1 MNRTRRKIV
10 RPKNLYSSANVFSRW
25 SFWWMRDL
33 FKRGLE
39 GPLTDEE
46 LYQHRK
52 TLDSERVTSTFTE
65 LWEDEKKHN
74 NPSVVRMIFRAYG
87 AIFVPLGLLFSILE
101 TCCKSLM
108 PLFLGGLVGYFATD
122 QTTITE
128 SMAYYYAFGIV
139 ICMLLPVL
147 TFHPFIFYI
156 FQVGTKLRLALS
168 GLIYRKCLEVS
179 KSNRNDGLRARAINI
194 LSNDLGRF
202 DVALCFLHDTWKGPM
217 ESLLIGYL
225 MYREIGISAVIG
237 VSFMLSFIPLQAW
250 AAKKAASFRQMT
262 AERTDLRVR
271 LMNEIIQGIQVI
283 KMYAWEKSFARV
295 IAEVRL
301 KEVNAIRGTAYIHA
315 ALSCTS
321 MISPL
326 SVFLA
331 LCSYVYLG
339 DALTAKKVYML
350 SSYFNMLNDSMVHFW
365 PLSITFIAEA
375 LVSAQR
381 CKEFLLDGDKAEVP
395 IKLESDAKAP
405 KNKRKVTREDKL
417 KNVEVNGTLLIN
429 GEPTTQTQHSRLRD
443 YSPDAPQKCVVL
455 KNVSASWDSS
465 DGHANCAI
473 DSFSTDIQDQTLT
486 AVVGPVGAGKSS
498 LLHVLLGEV
507 GIDQGEASVHGKISY
522 AAQEPWVF
530 EGTIRDNIV
539 FVEDYNERRYKKV
552 IKACALE
559 RDLELM
565 PKGDLTVVGER
576 GVSLSGGQKARVS
589 LARAVYRKADI
600 YLLDDPL
607 SAVDTH
613 VGKHIFDRCIRD
625 FLSNKIRILVT
636 HQLQYLFDVEHLLLM
651 SSGKVV
657 AQGSYQELQR
667 SRQFQF
673 LEQARAHD
681 ESGID
686 TDSVHSHMSRSDSEK
701 SMDQHN
707 TLLRPDET
715 VEEIN
720 QEQQC
725 VGAVKFSVYASYF
738 KALESTFFFSLIV
751 VLFVCSRIMLTGVDY
766 FLSRWVIW
774 EEKIALNGSSL
785 AVPAAVN
792 ATLDVTTEVS
802 VNDTVFSALPTEN
815 VANADIESD
824 VRQELVVFYAAILF
838 ATLIVYLM
846 RTFGYFRMCLRISLR
861 LHDRLFRGITRA
873 TMYFFNTNSSG
884 RILNRFSKDIR
895 TVDTDLP
902 HTLLDCLAFAIDVS
916 GVLVIVAIANY
927 WLLVPAAVIVVL
939 LGCIR
944 YLYVNTSRSIKRLEG
959 ISRSPIY
966 SLTNQTFQGLT
977 TVRALQAQSAL
988 ESEFHE
994 YQNAN
999 TSAWFLFL
1007 SCTRAFALWSD
1018 LLCIGYITAVTFSF
1032 LLLRNEFNSGD
1043 VGLAILHS
1051 TTMTGMCQW
1060 GMRQTAQLENEMTSV
1075 ERVLEYTEQPSEPPL
1090 ETAEKFKPKTEW
1102 PSKGRIEFI
1111 NFKLR
1116 YAPKE
1121 EPVLRDLNFT
1131 IESREKIGIVGRTG
1145 AGKSSII
1152 QSIFR
1157 LACNEGM
1164 IRIDDVDI
1172 EHMGLHDLRSRISI
1186 IPQDPVLFSG
1196 TLRYNLDPMN
1206 ERTDEEMWKALG
1218 DVELRSYVST
1228 LIGGLNCRM
1237 YDGGSN
1243 FSVGQRQLVCLAR
1256 AILRNNRILILDE
1269 ATANVD
1275 PETDKLIQQTIRSKF
1290 ANCTVLTIAHRL
1302 HTVMDSDRVLVM
1314 DAGEVRELGHAYE
1327 LLQRPDGYL
1336 RQLVNNTGTSMAN
1349 ALMQAAE
1356 ESYSKRLLDGRISAD
1371 DLNITAAM
1379 HEHND

>member
-1 MNRTRRKIV
+1 MNRTRRKVV
-10 RPKNLYSSANVFSRW
+10 RPKNPYTKANCFSQW
-25 SFWWMRDL
+25 TFWWMRDL
-33 FKRGLE
+33 FKRGLQ

-52 TLDSERVTSTFTE
+52 TLDSERVTNKFSE
-65 LWEDEKKHN
+65 LWADEKKRS
-74 NPSVVRMIFRAYG
+74 NPSVVRMILRAYG
-87 AIFVPLGLLFSILE
+87 MLFIPLGLAFSVAE
-101 TCCKSLM
+101 SCCKSLM
-108 PLFLGGLVGYFATD
+108 PLFLGGLVGYFATN
-122 QTTITE
+122 QTTVTKE
-128 SMAYYYAFGIV
+128 TAYMYALGIV
-139 ICMLLPVL
+139 ICMLVPVI

-168 GLIYRKCLEVS
+168 GLIYRKCLQVS
-179 KSNRNDGLRARAINI
+179 KSSSNDGLRARAINI

-202 DVALCFLHDTWKGPM
+202 DVALCFLHDTWKGPL

-225 MYREIGISAVIG
+225 MYREIGLSAVIG

-250 AAKKAASFRQMT
+250 AAKKAAYYRQMT
-262 AERTDLRVR
+262 AERTDMRVK

-283 KMYAWEKSFARV
+283 KMYAWERSFARV
-295 IAEVRL
+295 VAEVRL
-301 KEVNAIRGTAYIHA
+301 KEVKAIRGTAYIHA
-315 ALSCTS
+315 ALGCTS

-331 LCSYVYLG
+331 LCSYVYFG
-339 DALTAKKVYML
+339 DALTAQKVYTV

-375 LVSAQR
+375 LVSARR
-381 CKEFLLDGDKAEVP
+381 CKEFLLDGDRAEVP
-395 IKLESDAKAP
+395 INLEANQQQTKT
-405 KNKRKVTREDKL
+405 KRTLTKTDIQQ
-417 KNVEVNGTLLIN
+417 NVELNGSLLSN
-429 GEPTTQTQHSRLRD
+429 GLPQHSRLRD
-443 YSPDAPQKCVVL
+443 YNPEASKKCVIL
-455 KNVSASWDSS
+455 KNVSASWDTS
-465 DGHANCAI
+465 DGQPSCAI
-473 DSFSTDIQDQTLT
+473 ENFSTDIQDQTLA

-498 LLHVLLGEV
+498 FLNVLLGEV
-507 GIDQGEASVHGKISY
+507 GIDKGEALVHGKVSY
-522 AAQEPWVF
+522 ASQEPWVF

-552 IKACALE
+552 VKACGLE
-559 RDLELM
+559 RDMELLSR
-565 PKGDLTVVGER
+565 GDLTVVGER

-636 HQLQYLFDVEHLLLM
+636 HQVQYLFDVEHLLLM
-651 SSGKVV
+651 GSGKIV

-673 LEQARAHD
+673 LEQTHD

-686 TDSVHSHMSRSDSEK
+686 THSVSSYVSRSDSEK
-701 SMDQHN
+701 SLEHHPHN
-707 TLLRPDET
+707 RPLLRPDEQ
-715 VEEIN
+715 VEELN
-720 QEQQC
+720 QEQQS
-725 VGAVKFSVYASYF
+725 VGSVKLHVYASYL
-738 KALESTFFFSLIV
+738 KALESTFLLGLIV
-751 VLFVCSRIMLTGVDY
+751 TLFVCARVMLTGVDY

-774 EEKIALNGSSL
+774 EEKIAANATEATLLSDTDLVPANDTLPLNATDSVATPFNGS
-785 AVPAAVN
+785 
-792 ATLDVTTEVS
+792 
-802 VNDTVFSALPTEN
+802 
-815 VANADIESD
+815 IEAS
-824 VRQELVVFYAAILF
+824 VRQELVLFYAIILG
-838 ATLIVYLM
+838 ATMIVYLI
-846 RTFGYFRMCLRISLR
+846 RTFGFFKMCLRISLH

-902 HTLLDCLAFAIDVS
+902 HTLLDCLAFVIDVS
-916 GVLVIVAIANY
+916 GVLIIVAIANY
-927 WLLVPAAVIVVL
+927 WLLVPAFFLVVI

-944 YLYVNTSRSIKRLEG
+944 YLYVNTSRSVKRLES
-959 ISRSPIY
+959 ISRSPVF

-977 TVRALQAQSAL
+977 TIRALGAQSAL
-988 ESEFHE
+988 ELEFHE

-1018 LLCIGYITAVTFSF
+1018 LLCIAYMTAVTFSF
-1032 LLLRNEFNSGD
+1032 LLLRNDFDSGD

-1060 GMRQTAQLENEMTSV
+1060 GMRQTAELENQMTSV
-1075 ERVLEYTEQPSEPPL
+1075 ERVIEYTEQPSEPPL

-1102 PSKGRIEFI
+1102 PNKGRIEFI

-1116 YAPKE
+1116 YSPKE
-1121 EPVLRDLNFT
+1121 ETVLRNLNFT
-1131 IESREKIGIVGRTG
+1131 IESQEKIGIVGRTG

-1164 IRIDDVDI
+1164 IRIDDIDI

-1196 TLRYNLDPMN
+1196 TLRYNLDPKD
-1206 ERTDEEMWKALG
+1206 ERSDEEMWKALG

-1256 AILRNNRILILDE
+1256 AILRHNKILIMDE

-1290 ANCTVLTIAHRL
+1290 AHCTVLTIAHRL

-1314 DAGEVRELGHAYE
+1314 DAGEARELGHPYE
-1327 LLQRPDGYL
+1327 LLQRPGGYL
-1336 RQLVNNTGTSMAN
+1336 RQLVDNTGAATAF
-1349 ALMQAAE
+1349 ALKQSAE
-1356 ESYSKRLLDGRISAD
+1356 QSYSKQLLGDDTATD
-1371 DLNITAAM
+1371 DLNITLALQ
-1379 HEHND
+1379 EQTE

>member
-1 MNRTRRKIV
+1 MNRTRRKVV
-10 RPKNLYSSANVFSRW
+10 RPKNPYTTANFFSQW

-33 FKRGLE
+33 FKRGLQ

-52 TLDSERVTSTFTE
+52 TLDSERVTNKFAE
-65 LWEDEKKHN
+65 LWDDELKRS
-74 NPSVVRMIFRAYG
+74 NPSVVRMILRAYG
-87 AIFVPLGLLFSILE
+87 KIFLPMGLAFSISE
-101 TCCKSLM
+101 TICKSLM
-108 PLFLGGLVGYFATD
+108 PLFLGGLVGYFATN
-122 QTTITE
+122 QTDISERT
-128 SMAYYYAFGIV
+128 AYLFAMGIV
-139 ICMLLPVL
+139 ICMLVPVI

-168 GLIYRKCLEVS
+168 GLIYRKVLQVS
-179 KSNRNDGLRARAINI
+179 KSSSNDGLRGRAINI

-217 ESLLIGYL
+217 ESILIGFL

-250 AAKKAASFRQMT
+250 AAKKAAYYRQMT
-262 AERTDLRVR
+262 AERTDMRVK

-301 KEVNAIRGTAYIHA
+301 KEVKAIRGTAYIHA
-315 ALSCTS
+315 ALGCTS

-339 DALTAKKVYML
+339 DPLTAQKVYTV
-350 SSYFNMLNDSMVHFW
+350 SSYFNMLNDSMVTFW
-365 PLSITFIAEA
+365 PMSITFIAEA
-375 LVSAQR
+375 LVSAKR
-381 CKEFLLDGDKAEVP
+381 CKEFLLDGDRAEVP
-395 IKLESDAKAP
+395 INLEANHQTV
-405 KNKRKVTREDKL
+405 KNKRKVSKKDKQ
-417 KNVEVNGTLLIN
+417 KNVELNGSLLSN
-429 GEPTTQTQHSRLRD
+429 GQVHHNRLRD
-443 YSPDAPQKCVVL
+443 YDPEATKKCVVL
-455 KNVSASWDSS
+455 KNVSASWDAN
-465 DGHANCAI
+465 DGQANCAI
-473 DSFSTDIQDQTLT
+473 EDFSTDIQDHMLT

-498 LLHVLLGEV
+498 FLNVLLGEV
-507 GIDQGEASVHGKISY
+507 GIDKGEAMVHGKISY
-522 AAQEPWVF
+522 ASQESWVF

-552 IKACALE
+552 VKVCGLE
-559 RDLELM
+559 RDMELL
-565 PKGDLTVVGER
+565 PRGDLTVVGER

-636 HQLQYLFDVEHLLLM
+636 HQVQYLFDVEHLLLM
-651 SSGKVV
+651 GSGKIV
-657 AQGSYQELQR
+657 AQGSYQQLQR

-673 LEQARAHD
+673 LEQTQHD

-686 TDSVHSHMSRSDSEK
+686 THSVSSFLSRSDSEK
-701 SMDQHN
+701 SMEHQHN
-707 TLLRPDET
+707 PLLRPDEQ
-715 VEEIN
+715 VEELN
-720 QEQQC
+720 QEQQT
-725 VGAVKFSVYASYF
+725 VGSIKMHVYASYI
-738 KALESTFFFSLIV
+738 KALDSTFLLGIIIS
-751 VLFVCSRIMLTGVDY
+751 LFVCARVMLTGVDY

-774 EEKIALNGSSL
+774 EEQISANSTT
-785 AVPAAVN
+785 
-792 ATLDVTTEVS
+792 TLLKENDTTP
-802 VNDTVFSALPTEN
+802 VNDTLPLN
-815 VANADIESD
+815 VTDPSIAPLAAGDIQAA
-824 VRQELVVFYAAILF
+824 VRQELVLFYATILG
-838 ATLIVYLM
+838 ATLIVYLI
-846 RTFGYFRMCLRISLR
+846 RTFGFFKMCLRISLH

-873 TMYFFNTNSSG
+873 SMYFFNTNSSG

-902 HTLLDCLAFAIDVS
+902 HTMLDCLAFIIDVS
-916 GVLVIVAIANY
+916 GVVIIVAIANY
-927 WLLVPAAVIVVL
+927 WLLVPAAIIGTI
-939 LGCIR
+939 LGMIR
-944 YLYVNTSRSIKRLEG
+944 YLYVNTSRSVKRLES
-959 ISRSPIY
+959 ISRSPVF

-977 TVRALQAQSAL
+977 TIRALQAQSAL
-988 ESEFHE
+988 ELEFHE
-994 YQNAN
+994 YQNTN

-1018 LLCIGYITAVTFSF
+1018 VLCIVYMTAVTFSF
-1032 LLLRNEFNSGD
+1032 LLLKNEFDSGD

-1060 GMRQTAQLENEMTSV
+1060 GMRQTAELENQMTSV
-1075 ERVLEYTEQPSEPPL
+1075 ERVLEYTEQPSEAPL
-1090 ETAEKFKPKTEW
+1090 ETPEKFKPKTEW

-1116 YAPKE
+1116 YSPKE
-1121 EPVLRDLNFT
+1121 APVLRDLNFT

-1172 EHMGLHDLRSRISI
+1172 EHIGLHDLRSQVSI

-1196 TLRYNLDPMN
+1196 TLRYNLDPMD
-1206 ERTDEEMWKALG
+1206 ERSDEEMWKALG

-1256 AILRNNRILILDE
+1256 AILRHNKILIMDE

-1290 ANCTVLTIAHRL
+1290 AHCTVLTIAHRL

-1314 DAGEVRELGHAYE
+1314 DAGEVRELGHPYE
-1327 LLQRPDGYL
+1327 LLQRPGGYL
-1336 RQLVNNTGTSMAN
+1336 RQLVDNTGAATSS
-1349 ALMQAAE
+1349 ALQQAAE
-1356 ESYSKRLLDGRISAD
+1356 QSYSKQILGDDTAAE
-1371 DLNITAAM
+1371 DLNISLAM
-1379 HEHND
+1379 EERSQ

>member
-1 MNRTRRKIV
+1 MNRTRKKVV
-10 RPKNLYSSANVFSRW
+10 RPKNPYTEASFFSQW

-33 FKRGLE
+33 FKRGLK

-52 TLDSERVTSTFTE
+52 TLDSERVTNKFAE
-65 LWEDEKKHN
+65 LWDDELKRDD
-74 NPSVVRMIFRAYG
+74 PSVVRMILRAYG
-87 AIFVPLGLLFSILE
+87 KIFVPLGLAFSLAE
-101 TCCKSLM
+101 TVCKSCM
-108 PLFLGGLVGYFATD
+108 PLFLGNLVGYFAVN
-122 QTTITE
+122 QTEISEQT
-128 SMAYYYAFGIV
+128 AYLYAIGIV
-139 ICMLLPVL
+139 ICMLVPVL

-168 GLIYRKCLEVS
+168 GLIYRKVLQVS
-179 KSNRNDGLRARAINI
+179 KSSSNDGLRGRAINI

-217 ESLLIGYL
+217 ESLIIGFL
-225 MYREIGISAVIG
+225 MYRQIGISAVIG

-250 AAKKAASFRQMT
+250 AAKKAAYYRQMT
-262 AERTDLRVR
+262 AERTDLRVK

-283 KMYAWEKSFARV
+283 KMYAWERSFARV

-301 KEVNAIRGTAYIHA
+301 KEVKAIRGTAYIHA
-315 ALSCTS
+315 ALGCTS

-339 DALTAKKVYML
+339 DPLTAQKVYTV
-350 SSYFNMLNDSMVHFW
+350 SSYFNMLNDSMVTFW
-365 PLSITFIAEA
+365 PMSITFIAEA
-375 LVSAQR
+375 LVSAKR
-381 CKEFLLDGDKAEVP
+381 CKEFLLDGDRAEVP
-395 IKLESDAKAP
+395 INLEANQQTA
-405 KNKRKVTREDKL
+405 KNKRKITKEDKQM
-417 KNVEVNGTLLIN
+417 NVELNGSLLSN
-429 GEPTTQTQHSRLRD
+429 GIITQHNRLRD
-443 YSPDAPQKCVVL
+443 YDPEATKKCVVL
-455 KNVSASWDSS
+455 KNVSASWDTC

-473 DSFSTDIQDQTLT
+473 EDFSTDIPDKTLT

-498 LLHVLLGEV
+498 FLNVLLGEV
-507 GIDQGEASVHGKISY
+507 GIDKGEAMVHGKVSY
-522 AAQEPWVF
+522 ASQEPWVF

-552 IKACALE
+552 VKACGLE
-559 RDLELM
+559 RDMELL
-565 PKGDLTVVGER
+565 PRGDLTVVGER

-625 FLSNKIRILVT
+625 FLANKIRILVT
-636 HQLQYLFDVEHLLLM
+636 HQVQYLFDVEHLLLM
-651 SSGKVV
+651 GNGKIL

-673 LEQARAHD
+673 LEQTLHD
-681 ESGID
+681 ESGIGD
-686 TDSVHSHMSRSDSEK
+686 THSLKSQISRSDSEK
-701 SMDQHN
+701 SMEHHHQQ
-707 TLLRPDET
+707 LLQPGEE
-715 VEEIN
+715 VEELN
-720 QEQQC
+720 QEQQS
-725 VGAVKFSVYASYF
+725 VGAIKLHVYASYI
-738 KALESTFFFSLIV
+738 KALDSTFFLGLIV
-751 VLFVCSRIMLTGVDY
+751 ALFVCARVMLTGVDY

-774 EEKIALNGSSL
+774 EEKIAINGTAALLSESEPMPTNDTL
-785 AVPAAVN
+785 ALN
-792 ATLDVTTEVS
+792 AT
-802 VNDTVFSALPTEN
+802 DTPITPLI
-815 VANADIESD
+815 ADKIEAGI
-824 VRQELVVFYAAILF
+824 RQELVLFYATILG
-838 ATLIVYLM
+838 ATLIVYLL
-846 RTFGYFRMCLRISLR
+846 RTFGFFKMCLRISLH

-873 TMYFFNTNSSG
+873 SMYFFNTNSSG

-902 HTLLDCLAFAIDVS
+902 HTLLDCMAFIIDVS
-916 GVLVIVAIANY
+916 GVVIIVAIANY
-927 WLLVPAAVIVVL
+927 WLLVPAAIIGTVL
-939 LGCIR
+939 GLIR
-944 YLYVNTSRSIKRLEG
+944 YLYVNTSRSVKRIES
-959 ISRSPIY
+959 ISRSPVF

-977 TVRALQAQSAL
+977 TIRALQAQSAL
-988 ESEFHE
+988 ELEFHE
-994 YQNAN
+994 YQNTN

-1018 LLCIGYITAVTFSF
+1018 LLCIAYMAAVTFSF
-1032 LLLRNEFNSGD
+1032 LLLKDEFETGD

-1060 GMRQTAQLENEMTSV
+1060 GMRQTAELENQMTSV
-1075 ERVLEYTEQPSEPPL
+1075 ERVLEYMEQPPEAPL
-1090 ETAEKFKPKTEW
+1090 ETLEKFKPKTEW

-1116 YAPKE
+1116 YSPKE
-1121 EPVLRDLNFT
+1121 APVLRDLNFT
-1131 IESREKIGIVGRTG
+1131 IEPREKIGIVGRTG

-1172 EHMGLHDLRSRISI
+1172 EHLGLHDLRSQISI

-1196 TLRYNLDPMN
+1196 TLRYNLDPLD

-1256 AILRNNRILILDE
+1256 AILRHNKILIMDE

-1290 ANCTVLTIAHRL
+1290 GHCTVLTIAHRL

-1314 DAGEVRELGHAYE
+1314 DAGEARELGHPYE
-1327 LLQRPDGYL
+1327 LLQRSGGYL
-1336 RQLVNNTGTSMAN
+1336 RQLVDNTGAST
-1349 ALMQAAE
+1349 ALALQQAAE
-1356 ESYSKRLLDGRISAD
+1356 QSYSKQLLGDDDDTAAQ
-1371 DLNITAAM
+1371 DLNITLAM
-1379 HEHND
+1379 EEKSQ

>member
-1 MNRTRRKIV
+1 MNRTRRKVV
-10 RPKNLYSSANVFSRW
+10 RPKNPYTKANFFSQW

-33 FKRGLE
+33 FKRGLQ

-52 TLDSERVTSTFTE
+52 TLDSERVTNKFAE
-65 LWEDEKKHN
+65 LWDDELKRN
-74 NPSVVRMIFRAYG
+74 NPSVVRMILRAYG
-87 AIFVPLGLLFSILE
+87 KIFLPMGLAFSISE
-101 TCCKSLM
+101 TICKSLM
-108 PLFLGGLVGYFATD
+108 PLFLGGLVGYFATN
-122 QTTITE
+122 QTDISEKT
-128 SMAYYYAFGIV
+128 AYLYAMGIV
-139 ICMLLPVL
+139 ICMLVPVI

-168 GLIYRKCLEVS
+168 GLIYRKCLQVS
-179 KSNRNDGLRARAINI
+179 KSSSNDGLRGRAINI

-217 ESLLIGYL
+217 ESILIGFL

-250 AAKKAASFRQMT
+250 AAKKAAYYRQMT
-262 AERTDLRVR
+262 AERTDMRVK

-301 KEVNAIRGTAYIHA
+301 KEVKAIRGTAYIHA
-315 ALSCTS
+315 ALGCTS

-339 DALTAKKVYML
+339 DPLTAQKVYTV
-350 SSYFNMLNDSMVHFW
+350 SSYFNMLNDSMVTFW
-365 PLSITFIAEA
+365 PMSITFIAEA
-375 LVSAQR
+375 MVSAKR
-381 CKEFLLDGDKAEVP
+381 CKDFLLDGDKAEVP
-395 IKLESDAKAP
+395 INLEANQQTTGK
-405 KNKRKVTREDKL
+405 KRKISKKDKQ
-417 KNVEVNGTLLIN
+417 KNVELNGSLLSN
-429 GEPTTQTQHSRLRD
+429 GQVHHNRLRD
-443 YSPDAPQKCVVL
+443 YDPEATKKCVVL
-455 KNVSASWDSS
+455 KNVSASWDTS

-473 DSFSTDIQDQTLT
+473 EDFSTDIKDQTLA

-498 LLHVLLGEV
+498 FLNVLLGEV
-507 GIDQGEASVHGKISY
+507 GIDKGEAMVHGKISY
-522 AAQEPWVF
+522 ASQESWVF

-552 IKACALE
+552 VKVCGLE
-559 RDLELM
+559 RDMELL
-565 PKGDLTVVGER
+565 PRGDLTVVGER

-636 HQLQYLFDVEHLLLM
+636 HQVQYLFDVEHLLLM
-651 SSGKVV
+651 GSGKIM

-673 LEQARAHD
+673 LEQTQHD

-686 TDSVHSHMSRSDSEK
+686 THSVSSYLSRSDSEK
-701 SMDQHN
+701 SMEHHN
-707 TLLRPDET
+707 QLLRPDEH
-715 VEEIN
+715 VEDVN
-720 QEQQC
+720 QEQQT
-725 VGAVKFSVYASYF
+725 VGSIKMHVYASYI
-738 KALESTFFFSLIV
+738 KALDSTFLLGIIISL
-751 VLFVCSRIMLTGVDY
+751 FGCARIMLTGVDY

-774 EEKIALNGSSL
+774 EEQI
-785 AVPAAVN
+785 AVN
-792 ATLDVTTEVS
+792 STRALLNETDTMIA
-802 VNDTVFSALPTEN
+802 NDTLPI
-815 VANADIESD
+815 NATATDPSIAPLLASDIQAGI
-824 VRQELVVFYAAILF
+824 RQELVLFYATILG
-838 ATLIVYLM
+838 ATLIVYLI
-846 RTFGYFRMCLRISLR
+846 RTFGFFKMCLRISLH

-873 TMYFFNTNSSG
+873 SMYFFNTNSSG

-902 HTLLDCLAFAIDVS
+902 HTLLDCLAFIIDVS
-916 GVLVIVAIANY
+916 GVVIIVAIANY
-927 WLLVPAAVIVVL
+927 WLLIPAAIIGVI
-939 LGCIR
+939 LGMIR
-944 YLYVNTSRSIKRLEG
+944 YLYVTTSRSVKRLES
-959 ISRSPIY
+959 ISRSPVF

-977 TVRALQAQSAL
+977 TIRALQAQSAL
-988 ESEFHE
+988 EQEFHE
-994 YQNAN
+994 YQNTN

-1018 LLCIGYITAVTFSF
+1018 VLCIVYMTAVTFSF
-1032 LLLRNEFNSGD
+1032 LLLKDEFDSGD

-1060 GMRQTAQLENEMTSV
+1060 GMRQTAELENQMTSV
-1075 ERVLEYTEQPSEPPL
+1075 ERVLEYTEQPSEAPL
-1090 ETAEKFKPKTEW
+1090 ETPEKFKPKSEW

-1116 YAPKE
+1116 YSPKE
-1121 EPVLRDLNFT
+1121 APVLRDLNFT
-1131 IESREKIGIVGRTG
+1131 IEPREKIGIVGRTG

-1172 EHMGLHDLRSRISI
+1172 EHIGLHDLRSQVSI

-1196 TLRYNLDPMN
+1196 TLRYNLDPMD
-1206 ERTDEEMWKALG
+1206 ERSDEEMWKALG

-1256 AILRNNRILILDE
+1256 AILRHNKILIMDE

-1290 ANCTVLTIAHRL
+1290 AHCTVLTIAHRL

-1314 DAGEVRELGHAYE
+1314 DAGEVRELGHPYE
-1327 LLQRPDGYL
+1327 LLQRTGGYL
-1336 RQLVNNTGTSMAN
+1336 RQLVDNTGAATSF
-1349 ALMQAAE
+1349 ALQQAAE
-1356 ESYSKRLLDGRISAD
+1356 QSYSKQILGDDTAAE
-1371 DLNITAAM
+1371 DLNITLAM
-1379 HEHND
+1379 EEKSQ

>member
-1 MNRTRRKIV
+1 MNRTRRKVV
-10 RPKNLYSSANVFSRW
+10 RPKNPFTKANFFSQW

-33 FKRGLE
+33 FKRGLQ

-52 TLDSERVTSTFTE
+52 TLDSERVTNKFAD
-65 LWEDEKKHN
+65 LWEDELKRS
-74 NPSVVRMIFRAYG
+74 NPSVVRMILRAYG
-87 AIFVPLGLLFSILE
+87 KIFVPMGLAFSISE
-101 TCCKSLM
+101 TICKSLM
-108 PLFLGGLVGYFATD
+108 PLFLGGLVGYFATN
-122 QTTITE
+122 QTDISEKT
-128 SMAYYYAFGIV
+128 AYLYAMGIV
-139 ICMLLPVL
+139 ICMLVPVI

-168 GLIYRKCLEVS
+168 GLIYRKVLQVS
-179 KSNRNDGLRARAINI
+179 KSSSNDGLRGRAINI

-217 ESLLIGYL
+217 ESILIGFL

-237 VSFMLSFIPLQAW
+237 VSFMLSFIPLQEW
-250 AAKKAASFRQMT
+250 AAKKAAYYRQMR
-262 AERTDLRVR
+262 AERTDMRVE
-271 LMNEIIQGIQVI
+271 LMNGIIQGIQVI

-301 KEVNAIRGTAYIHA
+301 KEVKAIRGTAYIQA
-315 ALSCTS
+315 ALGCTS

-339 DALTAKKVYML
+339 DPLTAQKVYTV
-350 SSYFNMLNDSMVHFW
+350 SSYFNMLNDSMVTFW
-365 PLSITFIAEA
+365 PMSITFIAEA
-375 LVSAQR
+375 LVSAKR
-381 CKEFLLDGDKAEVP
+381 CKDFLLDGDRAEVP
-395 IKLESDAKAP
+395 INLEANQQTG
-405 KNKRKVTREDKL
+405 KNKRKISKKDIQ
-417 KNVEVNGTLLIN
+417 KNVELNGTLLSN
-429 GEPTTQTQHSRLRD
+429 GQVHHNRLRD
-443 YSPDAPQKCVVL
+443 YDPEATKKCVVL
-455 KNVSASWDSS
+455 KNVSASWDTS

-473 DSFSTDIQDQTLT
+473 EDFSTDIKDQTLA

-498 LLHVLLGEV
+498 FLNVLLGEV
-507 GIDQGEASVHGKISY
+507 GIDKGEAMVHGKISY
-522 AAQEPWVF
+522 ASQESWVF

-552 IKACALE
+552 VKVCGLE
-559 RDLELM
+559 RDMELL
-565 PKGDLTVVGER
+565 PRGDLTVVGER

-636 HQLQYLFDVEHLLLM
+636 HQVQYLFDVEHLLLM
-651 SSGKVV
+651 GSGKIT

-673 LEQARAHD
+673 LEQTQHD

-686 TDSVHSHMSRSDSEK
+686 THSVSSYLSRSDSEK
-701 SMDQHN
+701 SMEHQHN
-707 TLLRPDET
+707 QLLRPDEH
-715 VEEIN
+715 VEDVN
-720 QEQQC
+720 QEQQT
-725 VGAVKFSVYASYF
+725 VGSIKMHVYASYI
-738 KALESTFFFSLIV
+738 KALDSTFLLGIV
-751 VLFVCSRIMLTGVDY
+751 ISLFVCARIMLTGVDY

-774 EEKIALNGSSL
+774 EEQI
-785 AVPAAVN
+785 AVN
-792 ATLDVTTEVS
+792 STTTLLNETDTTI
-802 VNDTVFSALPTEN
+802 VNDTLPI
-815 VANADIESD
+815 NATDPSIAPLLASDIQAGI
-824 VRQELVVFYAAILF
+824 RQELVLFYATILG
-838 ATLIVYLM
+838 ATLIVYLI
-846 RTFGYFRMCLRISLR
+846 RTFGFFKMCLRISLH

-873 TMYFFNTNSSG
+873 SMYFFNTNSSG

-902 HTLLDCLAFAIDVS
+902 HTLLDCLAFIIDVS
-916 GVLVIVAIANY
+916 GVVIIVAIANY
-927 WLLVPAAVIVVL
+927 WLLIPAAIIGVI
-939 LGCIR
+939 LGMIR
-944 YLYVNTSRSIKRLEG
+944 YLYVNTSRSVKRLES
-959 ISRSPIY
+959 ISRSPVF

-977 TVRALQAQSAL
+977 TIRALQAQSAL
-988 ESEFHE
+988 EQEFHE
-994 YQNAN
+994 YQNTN
-999 TSAWFLFL
+999 TSPWFLFL

-1018 LLCIGYITAVTFSF
+1018 MLCIVYMTAVTFSF
-1032 LLLRNEFNSGD
+1032 LLLKDEFDSGD

-1060 GMRQTAQLENEMTSV
+1060 GMRQTAELENQMTSV
-1075 ERVLEYTEQPSEPPL
+1075 ERVLEYTEQTSEAPL
-1090 ETAEKFKPKTEW
+1090 ETPEKFKPKSEW

-1116 YAPKE
+1116 YSPKE
-1121 EPVLRDLNFT
+1121 APVLRDLNFT
-1131 IESREKIGIVGRTG
+1131 IEPREKIGIVGRTG

-1172 EHMGLHDLRSRISI
+1172 EHIGLHDLRSQVSI

-1196 TLRYNLDPMN
+1196 TLRYNLDPMD
-1206 ERTDEEMWKALG
+1206 ERSDEEMWKALG

-1256 AILRNNRILILDE
+1256 AILRHNKILIMDE

-1290 ANCTVLTIAHRL
+1290 AHCTVLTIAHRL

-1314 DAGEVRELGHAYE
+1314 DAGEVRELGHPYE
-1327 LLQRPDGYL
+1327 LLQRTGGYL
-1336 RQLVNNTGTSMAN
+1336 RQLVDNTGAATSF
-1349 ALMQAAE
+1349 ALQQAAE
-1356 ESYSKRLLDGRISAD
+1356 QSYSKQILGDDTAPE
-1371 DLNITAAM
+1371 DLNITLAM
-1379 HEHND
+1379 EEKTQ

>member
-10 RPKNLYSSANVFSRW
+10 RPKNPYATANAFSRW

-33 FKRGLE
+33 FKRGLQ
-39 GPLTDEE
+39 GPFTDDE

-52 TLDSERVTSTFTE
+52 TLDSERVTKTFSDLWDDE
-65 LWEDEKKHN
+65 LKRS
-74 NPSVVRMIFRAYG
+74 NPSVIRTIWRAYG
-87 AIFVPLGLLFSILE
+87 SVFLPLGLIYAFLE

-122 QTTITE
+122 QTTITLE
-128 SMAYYYAFGIV
+128 DAYINAIGIV
-139 ICMLLPVL
+139 VCMLIPVI
-147 TFHPFIFYI
+147 TFHSFIFYI
-156 FQVGTKLRLALS
+156 FQLGTKLRLAFS
-168 GLIYRKCLEVS
+168 GLIYRKCLQVS
-179 KSNRNDGLRARAINI
+179 KSSCNDGLRARAINI

-217 ESLLIGYL
+217 ESIIIGYL
-225 MYREIGISAVIG
+225 MYREIGLSAVIG

-250 AAKKAASFRQMT
+250 AAKKAAYYREKT
-262 AERTDLRVR
+262 AERTDMRVK

-283 KMYAWEKSFARV
+283 KMYAWEKSFARIV
-295 IAEVRL
+295 AEVRL
-301 KEVNAIRGTAYIHA
+301 KEVKAIRGTNYIHA

-339 DALTAKKVYML
+339 DALTAQKVYTV

-375 LVSAQR
+375 LVSAKR
-381 CKEFLLDGDKAEVP
+381 CKEFLLDGNKAECP
-395 IKLESDAKAP
+395 SNMENETLQS
-405 KNKRKVTREDKL
+405 KNKRKLTAEDKQ
-417 KNVEVNGTLLIN
+417 KNVELNGSLLTNGQPQTTLQPPHN
-429 GEPTTQTQHSRLRD
+429 RLRD
-443 YSPDAPQKCVVL
+443 FSPETPKKSVVL
-455 KNVSASWDSS
+455 KNVSASWDAS
-465 DGHANCAI
+465 DGHTSCAI

-486 AVVGPVGAGKSS
+486 AVVGAVGAGKSS
-498 LLHVLLGEV
+498 FLNVLLGEV
-507 GIDQGEASVHGKISY
+507 GIVQGEAFVHGKISY

-552 IKACALE
+552 IKVCALE
-559 RDLELM
+559 RDMELL
-565 PKGDLTVVGER
+565 PRGDLTVIGER
-576 GVSLSGGQKARVS
+576 GVSLSGGQRARVN

-613 VGKHIFDRCIRD
+613 VGKHIFEKCIRD

-636 HQLQYLFDVEHLLLM
+636 HQVQYLFDVEHLILM
-651 SSGKVV
+651 SGGKIT
-657 AQGSYQELQR
+657 AQGSYQQLQR

-673 LEQARAHD
+673 LEQTHD

-686 TDSVHSHMSRSDSEK
+686 THSITSHMSRSDSEK
-701 SMDQHN
+701 SMEHHQHN
-707 TLLRPDET
+707 QLLRPDET
-715 VEEIN
+715 VEETN
-720 QEQQC
+720 QEQQA
-725 VGAVKFSVYASYF
+725 VGSVKFSVYASYF
-738 KALESTFFFSLIV
+738 KALESTFLLFLIV
-751 VLFVCSRIMLTGVDY
+751 VLFICARVMLTGVDY

-774 EEKIALNGSSL
+774 EEQIAINRTANLSN
-785 AVPAAVN
+785 V
-792 ATLDVTTEVS
+792 TLDESTTS
-802 VNDTVFSALPTEN
+802 APVNDTVQISATSS
-815 VANADIESD
+815 IEDS
-824 VRQELVVFYAAILF
+824 VRQELVLFYSIILAATF
-838 ATLIVYLM
+838 IVYLM
-846 RTFGYFRMCLRISLR
+846 RTFGYFRMGLRISLR

-895 TVDTDLP
+895 TIDTDLA
-902 HTLLDCLAFAIDVS
+902 HTLLDCISFAIDVS
-916 GVLVIVAIANY
+916 GVLIIVAIANY
-927 WLLVPAAVIVVL
+927 WLLVPAAVIVVIL
-939 LGCIR
+939 ACIR

-977 TVRALQAQSAL
+977 TVRALQAQGVM
-988 ESEFHE
+988 ENEFHD

-1018 LLCIGYITAVTFSF
+1018 LLCIGYMTAVTFSF
-1032 LLLRNEFNSGD
+1032 LVLRNEFNSGD

-1060 GMRQTAQLENEMTSV
+1060 GMRQTAELENEMTSV
-1075 ERVLEYTEQPSEPPL
+1075 ERVLEYTEVQSEPPL

-1116 YAPKE
+1116 YSPKE

-1131 IESREKIGIVGRTG
+1131 IEPQEKIGIVGRTG

-1196 TLRYNLDPMN
+1196 TLRYNLDPMD

-1243 FSVGQRQLVCLAR
+1243 LSVGQRQLVCLAR

-1302 HTVMDSDRVLVM
+1302 HSVMDSDRVLVM
-1314 DAGEVRELGHAYE
+1314 DAGEARELGHAYE

-1336 RQLVNNTGTSMAN
+1336 RQLVDHTGSTTAFSLLQM
-1349 ALMQAAE
+1349 AE
-1356 ESYSKRLLDGRISAD
+1356 ESYSKRLLDKDA
-1371 DLNITAAM
+1371 TAQEQDFTPAL
-1379 HEHND
+1379 HEKTE

>member
-1 MNRTRRKIV
+1 MNRTRRKVV
-10 RPKNLYSSANVFSRW
+10 RPKNPYTKANIFSQW

-33 FKRGLE
+33 FKRGLQ

-52 TLDSERVTSTFTE
+52 TLDSERVTNKFAE
-65 LWEDEKKHN
+65 LWDDELKRS
-74 NPSVVRMIFRAYG
+74 NPSVVRMILRAYG
-87 AIFVPLGLLFSILE
+87 KIFVPLGLAFSICE
-101 TCCKSLM
+101 TICKSLM
-108 PLFLGGLVGYFATD
+108 PLFLGGLVGYFATN
-122 QTTITE
+122 QTEISE
-128 SMAYYYAFGIV
+128 QAAYLYALGIV
-139 ICMLLPVL
+139 ICMLVPVI

-168 GLIYRKCLEVS
+168 GLIYRKCLQVS
-179 KSNRNDGLRARAINI
+179 KSSSNDGLRGRAINI

-202 DVALCFLHDTWKGPM
+202 DVALCFLHDTWKGPL
-217 ESLLIGYL
+217 ESILIGYL
-225 MYREIGISAVIG
+225 MYREIGISSVIG

-250 AAKKAASFRQMT
+250 AAKKAAYYRQMT
-262 AERTDLRVR
+262 AERTDLRVK

-301 KEVNAIRGTAYIHA
+301 KEVKAIKGTAYIHA
-315 ALSCTS
+315 GLGCTS

-339 DALTAKKVYML
+339 DPLTAKKVYTV

-375 LVSAQR
+375 LVSAKR

-395 IKLESDAKAP
+395 INLEANQQTG
-405 KNKRKVTREDKL
+405 KNKRKITKQDKQ
-417 KNVEVNGTLLIN
+417 KNVELNGSLLSN
-429 GEPTTQTQHSRLRD
+429 GQVQHNRLRD
-443 YSPDAPQKCVVL
+443 YDPDAERKCVVL
-455 KNVSASWDSS
+455 KNVSASWDTS

-473 DSFSTDIQDQTLT
+473 ENFSTEIPDQTLT

-498 LLHVLLGEV
+498 FLNVLLGEV
-507 GIDQGEASVHGKISY
+507 GIDKGEAMVHGTISY
-522 AAQEPWVF
+522 ASQEPWVF

-552 IKACALE
+552 VKACGLE
-559 RDLELM
+559 RDLELL
-565 PKGDLTVVGER
+565 PRGDLTVVGER

-625 FLSNKIRILVT
+625 FLSKKIRILVT
-636 HQLQYLFDVEHLLLM
+636 HQVQYLFDVEHLLLM
-651 SSGKVV
+651 GSGKVV
-657 AQGSYQELQR
+657 AQGSYQQLQS

-673 LEQARAHD
+673 LEQTQHD

-686 TDSVHSHMSRSDSEK
+686 THSVSSFLSRSDSEK
-701 SMDQHN
+701 SMEHHAHN
-707 TLLRPDET
+707 QLLRPDEE
-715 VEEIN
+715 VEELN
-720 QEQQC
+720 QEQQS
-725 VGAVKFSVYASYF
+725 VGSVKFHVYASYI
-738 KALESTFFFSLIV
+738 KALDSTFLLGIIV
-751 VLFVCSRIMLTGVDY
+751 GLFLVARVMLTGVDY

-774 EEKIALNGSSL
+774 EEK
-785 AVPAAVN
+785 VAAN
-792 ATLDVTTEVS
+792 ATAALLNESDPMPA
-802 VNDTVFSALPTEN
+802 NDTLPLNATDASATPLVSESIETN
-815 VANADIESD
+815 V
-824 VRQELVVFYAAILF
+824 RKELVLFYAIILGT
-838 ATLIVYLM
+838 TLVVYLI
-846 RTFGYFRMCLRISLR
+846 RTFGFFKMCLRISLH
-861 LHDRLFRGITRA
+861 LHDKLFRGITRA
-873 TMYFFNTNSSG
+873 SMYFFNTNSSG

-902 HTLLDCLAFAIDVS
+902 HTLLDCLAFVIDVS
-916 GVLVIVAIANY
+916 GVLIIVAIANY
-927 WLLVPAAVIVVL
+927 WLLVPAGVIVVI

-944 YLYVNTSRSIKRLEG
+944 YLYVNTSRSVKRLES
-959 ISRSPIY
+959 ISRSPVF

-977 TVRALQAQSAL
+977 TIRALQAQSAL
-988 ESEFHE
+988 ESEFHG

-1018 LLCIGYITAVTFSF
+1018 LLCIGYMAAVTFSF
-1032 LLLRNEFNSGD
+1032 LLLKNEFFSGD

-1060 GMRQTAQLENEMTSV
+1060 GMRQTAELENQMTSV
-1075 ERVLEYTEQPSEPPL
+1075 ERVLEYTEQPSEAPL

-1102 PSKGRIEFI
+1102 PSKGRIEFT

-1116 YAPKE
+1116 YSPKE
-1121 EPVLRDLNFT
+1121 APVLRDLNFT
-1131 IESREKIGIVGRTG
+1131 IEPREKIGIVGRTG

-1172 EHMGLHDLRSRISI
+1172 ENIGLHDLRSHISI

-1196 TLRYNLDPMN
+1196 TLRYNLDPMD
-1206 ERTDEEMWKALG
+1206 ERSDEEMWKALG

-1256 AILRNNRILILDE
+1256 AILRHNKILIMDE

-1275 PETDKLIQQTIRSKF
+1275 PETDKLIQRTIRSKF
-1290 ANCTVLTIAHRL
+1290 AHCTVLTIAHRL

-1314 DAGEVRELGHAYE
+1314 DAGEARELGHPYE

-1336 RQLVNNTGTSMAN
+1336 RQLVDHTGAATAY
-1349 ALMQAAE
+1349 ALQQAAE
-1356 ESYSKRLLDGRISAD
+1356 QSYSKQLIGDGTHDEDI
-1371 DLNITAAM
+1371 NITLAM
-1379 HEHND
+1379 EERAE